1 MKTYPSSISEYLI
14 NRFPLP
20 NDFEHFLQSVTIG
33 VEYIRKG
40 ESIMT
45 NMHIPGREIK
55 IRQLRSN
62 TNLANHLYRFY
73 VVVLQCDETKIEEQ
87 TYLVTQKF
95 NKTDDY
101 SVKELFD
108 IQLFNLKIMHRNQI
122 VKIHHGYSYEKGYY
136 IYKFGTNPIAF
147 SGYMSLACYDYIDS
161 TVLKNSELKHTRVWD
176 VEQFNLDKAYKYR
189 QLLEMLLKNGC
200 TSLWQDV
207 AKGYCDMRTITKSK
221 LMKNRVLLKKFNLNY
236 HQWKWLPNLLKIG
249 LKADEAVAI
258 ADVWPSYEISSQISY
273 ANQNQLTP
281 KEFLKYL
288 AKQKQDFRIYRDYR
302 EMLTNLGTPA
312 SSHQTVYP
320 RDLKKAHD
328 DANDKLKGIK
338 IELETKVYKTKI
350 LPAIEKL
357 EYTNDKYAVLVPHNP
372 EEILMEGEAL
382 DHCVGSYISKVL
394 AGKTIILFI
403 RMIQETSRPFY
414 TMEFQNGRISQIRGE
429 GNQSAPE
436 DVKEFAKLWQRK
448 RGKQCKSLSI
458 GSSPV

>member
-20 NDFEHFLQSVTIG
+20 NDFEHFLQSVTTGI
-33 VEYIRKG
+33 EYVRNG

-45 NMHIPGREIK
+45 NLHIPGREIEIK
-55 IRQLRSN
+55 KLRSN
-62 TNLANHLYRFY
+62 TNVANHFRRFY

-87 TYLVTQKF
+87 TYFVAQRFK
-95 NKTDDY
+95 KVDDC

-108 IQLFNLKIMHRNQI
+108 IELYNLKVMQKNQI
-122 VKIHHGYSYEKGYY
+122 VKMRHVYSYEKENY
-136 IYKFGTNPIAF
+136 IYQYGTNPIAS
-147 SGYMSLACYDYIDS
+147 SGYMSLAVYDYSAPNI
-161 TVLKNSELKHTRVWD
+161 LINSELKHTRAWE
-176 VEQFNLDKAYKYR
+176 VEHFNLDKAYKYR

-200 TSLWQDV
+200 TSLWHDV
-207 AKGYCDMRTITKSK
+207 AKGYCDMRTITKNK
-221 LMKNRVLLKKFNLNY
+221 LMKNRGVLKKFNLNY
-236 HQWKWLPNLLKIG
+236 HQWNWLPNLLKIG

-258 ADVWPSYEISSQISY
+258 TDLWTNYEISSQISY
-273 ANQNQLTP
+273 ANENQLTP

-288 AKQKQDFRIYRDYR
+288 TKQKQDFRFYRDYR
-302 EMLTNLGTPA
+302 EMLTKLGTPA
-312 SSHQTVYP
+312 GSHLTVYP

-328 DANDKLKGIK
+328 DANEKLKSIK

-350 LPAIEKL
+350 FPTIEKL
-357 EYTNDKYAVLVPHNP
+357 EYANDKYAVLVPHNP

>member
-122 VKIHHGYSYEKGYY
+122 VKIRHGYSYEKGYY

-161 TVLKNSELKHTRVWD
+161 TVLKNSELKHTRVWN

-207 AKGYCDMRTITKSK
+207 AKGYCDMRKMTKGK
-221 LMKNRVLLKKFNLNY
+221 LMKNRLILKKFNPDH
-236 HQWKWLPNLLKIG
+236 HQWGWLPKLLKYG
-249 LKADEAVAI
+249 LTVELSMEISKR
-258 ADVWPSYEISSQISY
+258 WTSYEIKNQIKGAATLSIETKTLMKY
-273 ANQNQLTP
+273 LLKQNQEFRHYNDYLEMMIKLNTP
-281 KEFLKYL
+281 VE
-288 AKQKQDFRIYRDYR
+288 
-302 EMLTNLGTPA
+302 TN
-312 SSHQTVYP
+312 QTMFP
-320 RDLKKAHD
+320 KDLKKAHD
-328 DANDKLKGIK
+328 EAVNKYNTMKHEFDSR
-338 IELETKVYKTKI
+338 TYSSKI
-350 LPAIEKL
+350 LPVIEKL
-357 EYTNDKYAVLVPHNP
+357 EYTNNEYAIIVPKDP
-372 EEILMEGEAL
+372 DEILQEGKAL
-382 DHCVGSYISKVL
+382 DHCVGSYIGQVL
-394 AGKTIILFI
+394 KGETIILFI
-403 RMIQETSRPFY
+403 RMATETSKPLY
-414 TMEFQNGRISQIRGE
+414 TMEFKDGRVNQIRGF
-429 GNQSAPE
+429 GNESAPE
-436 DVKEFAKLWQRK
+436 SIKTFADQWRK
-448 RGKQCKSLSI
+448 KKGKICKSLSI
-458 GSSPV
+458 GY